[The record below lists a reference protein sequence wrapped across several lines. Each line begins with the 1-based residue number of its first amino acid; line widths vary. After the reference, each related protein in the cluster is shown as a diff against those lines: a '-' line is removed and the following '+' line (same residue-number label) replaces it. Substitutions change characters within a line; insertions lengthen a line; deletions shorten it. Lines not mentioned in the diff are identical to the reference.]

1 MEVERQYREFSKR
14 TRVHGNTNGAYRP
27 LNNVE
32 RLNMARAHCSP
43 SVYRSPC
50 PTAWPSLLF
59 PPPPPVFSSL
69 FVTFL
74 HRAITI
80 ATGIRDF
87 SFFILRRTRRKGARY
102 TIRLILSF
110 FNCSRKL
117 FSIFRPRQFRLSM
130 HAWSNR
136 FLPSFP

>member
-80 ATGIRDF
+80 ATGIRLEIF
-87 SFFILRRTRRKGARY
+87 LF
-102 TIRLILSF
+102 
-110 FNCSRKL
+110 L
-117 FSIFRPRQFRLSM
+117 FSDEREERKRDTP
-130 HAWSNR
+130 
-136 FLPSFP
+136 